1 MTYRVTS
8 RLYYGAPCNAND
20 IMRIMRR
27 MRIEDLCPDA
37 DPFCFHFSFLF
48 SCSLFCFHHEEG
60 ENLCSDAED
69 KGSLEQVYE
78 GIPATPDFISPNFPR
93 TYHQKDF
100 NFCSVSF
107 DKIYLKTPF
116 LGFDCGE
123 SVQYSFL
130 SPKLCFTCWG
140 TIGQTIY
147 PTGCICN
154 FNFQIIC
161 LRRCRAD
168 DNDDA
173 GEYIWF

>member
-100 NFCSVSF
+100 NLCSVSF
-107 DKIYLKTPF
+107 DKIYFKNPF
-116 LGFDCGE
+116 WASIVVKVCNIHFSPQSLPSLAGGQ
-123 SVQYSFL
+123 SAKLYTQQAGQKWLISF
-130 SPKLCFTCWG
+130 
-140 TIGQTIY
+140 
-147 PTGCICN
+147 
-154 FNFQIIC
+154 
-161 LRRCRAD
+161 
-168 DNDDA
+168 
-173 GEYIWF
+173 